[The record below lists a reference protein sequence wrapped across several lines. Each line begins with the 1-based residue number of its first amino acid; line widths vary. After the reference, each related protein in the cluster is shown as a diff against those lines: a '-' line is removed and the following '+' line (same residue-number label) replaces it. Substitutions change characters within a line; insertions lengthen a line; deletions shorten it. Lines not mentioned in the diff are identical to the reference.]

1 MGRLRYSRRRFVKS
15 TAGVWAAAGSPVLER
30 LSAQDG
36 PVRGPNDRINLGH
49 VGVGGQGEGLLRHF
63 LGLGDCR
70 CVAVCDP
77 FGHRRERAVAIVQG
91 YYGASSAAGVFKG
104 CSAYRDFRE
113 LLARPDIDAVVIAT
127 PDHWHVPIGIA
138 AVRAGKDLYV
148 EKPLG
153 ISIAENQ
160 AMRRAVRDY
169 GAVFQ
174 YGTQQRSQSHLRY
187 GCELVLNGRVGRVHT
202 IEVVAPSG
210 ESGGNPEPEPLPED
224 LDYDLWLGPAPVKPY
239 CYDRC
244 IGVGR
249 WHIYDYALGFIAGWG
264 AHPLDIAQW
273 GNGTDHTSPVEYE
286 GTGVI
291 PTEGLFD
298 TITKWNVRCRYA
310 DGVEMLFRDGHP
322 DSTRFIGEEGW
333 VAVGREFID
342 SEPKSLMTSVIG
354 AGEIRLH
361 ASRDQKQDFLDSI
374 RRRTPTVNPVE
385 SAVRSDA
392 ISHLSDIAIRLG
404 RKIRWDPAE
413 EQIIGDE
420 VASRMLSRAMRSP
433 WAL

>member
-1 MGRLRYSRRRFVKS
+1 M
-15 TAGVWAAAGSPVLER
+15 AGVFAAAGTPLLER
-30 LSAQDG
+30 LSAG
-36 PVRGPNDRINLGH
+36 NVRARLPNERIALGH
-49 VGVGGQGEGLLRHF
+49 IGVGGQGEGLLRHF
-63 LGLGDCR
+63 LGLMDCQ

-77 FGHRRERAVAIVQG
+77 FGHRRERALGIVHS
-91 YYGASSAAGVFKG
+91 YYGAATMSGVFTG

-113 LLARPDIDAVVIAT
+113 LLARPDIDGVVIAT

-138 AVRAGKDLYV
+138 AVQAGKDVYI

-153 ISIAENQ
+153 LSVAEDQ
-160 AMRRAVRDY
+160 AMRRTIRDY

-174 YGTQQRSQSHLRY
+174 YGTQQRSQSHLRH
-187 GCELVLNGRVGRVHT
+187 GCELVLNGRIGKVHT

-210 ESGGNPEPEPLPED
+210 ERGGSPAPAPVPED
-224 LDYDLWLGPAPVKPY
+224 LDYDLWLGPAPVTPY
-239 CYDRC
+239 CDDRC

-298 TITKWNVRCRYA
+298 TITNWNVRCRYA
-310 DGVEMLFRDGHP
+310 DGVELTFRDGNP
-322 DSTRFIGEEGW
+322 DSTRFIGDEGW

-342 SEPKSLMTSVIG
+342 SEPKSLLTSVIG
-354 AGEIRLH
+354 SGDIRLH
-361 ASRDQKQDFLDSI
+361 ASYDQKQDFLDSI

-385 SAVRSDA
+385 SAVRSDT

-404 RKIRWDPAE
+404 RKIRWDPVE
-413 EQIIGDE
+413 EKILGDK
-420 VASRMLSRAMRSP
+420 VASRMLTRPMRSP